1 MPSRTSRRATAAP
14 QAATPPHTPATTS
27 PSARYHHGDLRAALI
42 DAARSQLAED
52 GIEAFSLRAC
62 ARRAGVSH
70 AAPAHHFGDARGLLT
85 ACAADGFVRLAGRMR
100 AAMAAAEDTPLARLR
115 AQGEAYIAF
124 AIAEGALFQLMF
136 RRERLDPTDPALIAA
151 GRETGDLLRNAVGAA
166 TEALSPVGAKPVDE
180 ATASARNLYVWS
192 VAHGY
197 VTLLLEQQLSGL
209 YELTA
214 AQPEAARALGARL
227 VAMIEAGL
235 RSA

>member
-1 MPSRTSRRATAAP
+1 VQPAGTSAP
-14 QAATPPHTPATTS
+14 
-27 PSARYHHGDLRAALI
+27 RYHHGDLRAALI
-42 DAARSQLAED
+42 AAAREQLAED
-52 GIEAFSLRAC
+52 GVESFSLRAC

-85 ACAADGFVRLAGRMR
+85 ACAADGFARLATRMR
-100 AAMAAAEDTPLARLR
+100 HAMNTAEPTPLARLR

-136 RRERLDPTDPALIAA
+136 RRERLDPADPALMAA
-151 GRETGDLLRNAVGAA
+151 GRETGDLLREAVGAYTA
-166 TEALSPVGAKPVDE
+166 AAGGHLVADD

-197 VTLLLEQQLSGL
+197 VTLLLEQQLHGL
-209 YELTA
+209 YGVNA
-214 AQPEAARALGARL
+214 AMPEAARALGARL

-235 RSA
+235 RTE